1 MRRADFSYLDYFFMK
16 EALKQAVKAFK
27 SEEVPVGAV
36 VVDSEGR
43 IIARQRNRILERNDP
58 TAHAEILAI
67 KEACQKVGNY
77 RLNGC
82 KVYVTLEPCPMCAY
96 AMVLARIEELIV
108 ATLDPKTGAACSLY
122 NIIEDY
128 RLNHQIKFRFGIFQ
142 EVASNL
148 LKKFFKLRR

>member
-122 NIIEDY
+122 QIINDS
-128 RLNHQIKFRFGIFQ
+128 RLNHRIKLKIGVFKDI
-142 EVASNL
+142 ASEL
-148 LKKFFKLRR
+148 LKTFFILRR